1 MRKIICLILSFT
13 FFIISC
19 SSLSSCDSSQISSV
33 TETENTF
40 ETESYE
46 EALKEL
52 ESQHIVKLAEAKS
65 LYDSSYQ
72 DWLQSHRKLELDLEM
87 LSLEVSM
94 CKNNYESQIN
104 SLYSYGRSKAKAEA
118 EKAGAAAYSKAMAQ
132 ASGYGSSYATLAKEQ
147 AYNAKYDAVWSSY
160 EIQIASLQ
168 REYDREYKSIKSQHD
183 AQASLVRSS
192 QTIGDEIAQN
202 YEKNVG
208 SINSWFVLQKQ
219 LLEEKY
225 GN

>member
-1 MRKIICLILSFT
+1 MKKLICLILSSVLLV
-13 FFIISC
+13 FFC
-19 SSLSSCDSSQISSV
+19 SSFSSCDSSDIPSI
-33 TETENTF
+33 TETETVID
-40 ETESYE
+40 TESYE
-46 EALKEL
+46 EALKKL
-52 ESQHIVKLAEAKS
+52 ESQYSAKLAEAKTF
-65 LYDSSYQ
+65 YDSSYQ
-72 DWLQSHRKLELDLEM
+72 EWIQSHRKLELDLEM

-94 CKNNYESQIN
+94 CKSNYESQIN

-168 REYDREYKSIKSQHD
+168 REYDREYKSIKAQHD
-183 AQASLVRSS
+183 AQASIVRSS
-192 QTIGDEIAQN
+192 QAIGDEIAQN
-202 YEKNVG
+202 YDKNVG

-225 GN
+225 GK

>member
-1 MRKIICLILSFT
+1 MKKLICLILSSVLLVIF
-13 FFIISC
+13 C
-19 SSLSSCDSSQISSV
+19 SYLSYCDSSDIPSI
-33 TETENTF
+33 TETETVID
-40 ETESYE
+40 TESYE

-94 CKNNYESQIN
+94 CKSNYESQIN
-104 SLYSYGRSKAKAEA
+104 SLYSYGRSKAKSEA
-118 EKAGAAAYSKAMAQ
+118 EKAGEAAYRKAMAQ
-132 ASGYGSSYATLAKEQ
+132 AGGYGSSYATLAKEQ
-147 AYNAKYDAVWSSY
+147 AYNAKYDAEWSSY

-168 REYDREYKSIKSQHD
+168 REYDREYKSIKAKHD

-192 QTIGDEIAQN
+192 QAIGNEITKN
-202 YEKNVG
+202 YEENVV
-208 SINSWFVLQKQ
+208 SIDSWFVLQKQ
-219 LLEEKY
+219 LLDEKY
-225 GN
+225 DK

>member
-1 MRKIICLILSFT
+1 MKKLICLILSSVLLVIF
-13 FFIISC
+13 C
-19 SSLSSCDSSQISSV
+19 SYLSSCDSSDIPSI
-33 TETENTF
+33 TETETVID
-40 ETESYE
+40 TESYE

-72 DWLQSHRKLELDLEM
+72 DWLQYHRKLELDLEM

-94 CKNNYESQIN
+94 CKSNYESQIN
-104 SLYSYGRSKAKAEA
+104 SLYSYGRSKAKSEA
-118 EKAGAAAYSKAMAQ
+118 EKAGEAAYRKAMAQ
-132 ASGYGSSYATLAKEQ
+132 AGGYGSSYATLSKEQ

-168 REYDREYKSIKSQHD
+168 REYDREYKSIKAKHD

-192 QTIGDEIAQN
+192 QAIGNEITKN
-202 YEKNVG
+202 YEENVV
-208 SINSWFVLQKQ
+208 SIDSWFVLQKQ
-219 LLEEKY
+219 LLDEKY
-225 GN
+225 DK

>member
-1 MRKIICLILSFT
+1 MKKLICLILSSVLLVIF
-13 FFIISC
+13 C
-19 SSLSSCDSSQISSV
+19 SYLSSCDSSDIPSI
-33 TETENTF
+33 TETETVID
-40 ETESYE
+40 TESYE

-94 CKNNYESQIN
+94 CKSNYESQIN
-104 SLYSYGRSKAKAEA
+104 SLYSYGRSKAKSEA
-118 EKAGAAAYSKAMAQ
+118 EKAGEAAYRKAMAQ
-132 ASGYGSSYATLAKEQ
+132 AGGYGSSYATLAKEQ

-168 REYDREYKSIKSQHD
+168 REYDREYKSIKAKHD

-192 QTIGDEIAQN
+192 QAIGNEITKN
-202 YEKNVG
+202 YEENVV
-208 SINSWFVLQKQ
+208 SIDSWFVLQKQ
-219 LLEEKY
+219 LLDEKY
-225 GN
+225 DK